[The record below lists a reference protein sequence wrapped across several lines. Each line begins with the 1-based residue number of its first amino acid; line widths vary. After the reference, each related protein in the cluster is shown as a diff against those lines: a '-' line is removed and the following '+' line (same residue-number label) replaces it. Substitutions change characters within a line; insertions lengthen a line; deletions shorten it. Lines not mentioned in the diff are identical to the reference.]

1 MKRVKI
7 VKNKLFIALCFIIIM
22 SLFEFTTASQAKTPY
37 VGDCF
42 GDDVGPECLEEE
54 DSKDI
59 DEDKTDDDTTPPVLA
74 GQNQTGSLVFDIIKT
89 VFALLL
95 ILALIYILI
104 KFLGKRNKL
113 FNQVKALENLGGI
126 SVGQNKSIQIVR
138 IGEKVFIVGVGDNV
152 ELLQEIDDEDLIH
165 DLLHSD
171 VQGDFQ
177 VNDLVRSIFKQ
188 KTDKNDRLNEEPQ
201 QKFKSLFSNELEKLK
216 ENRLTIK
223 NQQKKKED

>member
-7 VKNKLFIALCFIIIM
+7 VKKKLFIALCFIIIM

-177 VNDLVRSIFKQ
+177 VNHLVRSIFKQ